1 MTKQDIT
8 GHNSTFVFV
17 LAYTVDH
24 NRHEYEYMEN
34 KVQTLYYNTWMI
46 EDRQHIY
53 STYTSRHSHTKH
65 TAF

>member
-34 KVQTLYYNTWMI
+34 KVQTLYYNT
-46 EDRQHIY
+46 
-53 STYTSRHSHTKH
+53 
-65 TAF
+65 